1 MYVYGI
7 FVRQMRVLLILLSL
21 VTLQLSLKSQT
32 VDNTSSSEGNKLFY
46 RSELYGGVFM
56 HTNGYGVNFRKSDRL
71 TGYTKRIFAVD
82 LLNLKHAKE
91 FKSYNPYVE
100 DNRGFVYG
108 KLNSTFLLR
117 PSIGYQKIWFTKDA
131 KKGVQISYIIFGGPT
146 AAFLKPIYLEVADF
160 NGNSR
165 FGVSKT
171 EKFNPEKHTYDNI
184 FGKAP
189 FLKGIEETK
198 VWPGL
203 SAKFALNFD
212 YATDD
217 LLHRALE
224 TGVSVDAFIQEL
236 PIMAF
241 ETNRR
246 VYFTLFINLH
256 FGKKII

>member
-1 MYVYGI
+1 MRLI
-7 FVRQMRVLLILLSL
+7 F
-21 VTLQLSLKSQT
+21 TLFIVALGQFCLEAQT
-32 VDNTSSSEGNKLFY
+32 VDNSSSSEGNKIFY
-46 RSELYGGVFM
+46 RNELYGGVFM
-56 HTNGYGVNFRKSDRL
+56 HTNGYGVNFRKSIRQ
-71 TGYTKRIFAVD
+71 TGYSKRIFGVD

-91 FKSYNPYVE
+91 FKSFNPYVE

-117 PSIGYQKIWFTKDA
+117 PSIGFQKIMFTKDA
-131 KKGVQISYIIFGGPT
+131 KKGVQISYAVFAGPT
-146 AAFLKPIYLEVADF
+146 IAFLKPIYLEVADF
-160 NGNSR
+160 QGNSR

-171 EKFNPEKHTYDNI
+171 EKFDPEKHTYDNI

-198 VWPGL
+198 LWPGL
-203 SAKFALNFD
+203 STKFALNFD
-212 YATDD
+212 YGTDD
-217 LLHRALE
+217 HLYRALE
-224 TGVSVDAFIQEL
+224 TGVALDAFIQEI

-246 VYFTLFINLH
+246 FYFTLFINIH